1 VLAPKIRQIPAKT
14 RGPKIFFLA
23 LAASR
28 LLAQTAWAGDI
39 ERKFSIELTY
49 ERHGLIFKL
58 KPFDYTYLTKTQR
71 VDFLAGK
78 KFKTGWGDLR
88 AFAYLKIDNHN
99 QSWLGTRVDFGRKAL
114 RERLNLDLEL
124 RFFQGLNGKSG
135 NHFYVIPSAYYTLDK
150 KGRFTIGPSGY
161 GKKVFGEKPF
171 FYLGLD
177 GLIKL
182 SSSLSTLVSYSRDTY
197 GSGDMLWW
205 ILYFDF

>member
-1 VLAPKIRQIPAKT
+1 MRPNPAKT
-14 RGPKIFFLA
+14 RGPKILFLA

-28 LLAQTAWAGDI
+28 LLAQTALASDI
-39 ERKFSIELTY
+39 ERKFSLELTY
-49 ERHGLIFKL
+49 ERHDLIFKL

-161 GKKVFGEKPF
+161 GKKVVGEKPF

-182 SSSLSTLVSYSRDTY
+182 TGFLSTLVSYSRDTY
-197 GSGDMLWW
+197 GAGDMVWW
-205 ILYFDF
+205 ILYLNF